1 MSSLSDFLSFLKLR
15 YSWSTG
21 ASQVVPVPKN
31 LPPNAG
37 GIRDTGSI
45 PGSGR
50 SPGGENGNPL
60 QYSYLGNPMNRGAWR
75 ATVHSV
81 AKSQTQLKQLS
92 MHRHMS
98 TWSHCGKC
106 HSECQICSIALGSYL
121 KVSGVFQLDKCL
133 VFQISCLF
141 LIEV

>member
-21 ASQVVPVPKN
+21 ASQGVPVPKN

-37 GIRDTGSI
+37 DRRDTGFI

-98 TWSHCGKC
+98 TWSHWGKW
-106 HSECQICSIALGSYL
+106 HGECQICSIALGSYL
-121 KVSGVFQLDKCL
+121 RVSGVFQIDKCL